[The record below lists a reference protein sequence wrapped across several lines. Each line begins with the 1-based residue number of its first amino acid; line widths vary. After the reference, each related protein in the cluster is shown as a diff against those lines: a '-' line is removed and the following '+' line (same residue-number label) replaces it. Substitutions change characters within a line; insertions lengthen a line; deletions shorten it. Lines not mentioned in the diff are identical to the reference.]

1 MGLIDDIPSC
11 AVLLK
16 RMEKEAEE
24 VLMKGASC
32 VQRSK
37 L

>member
-11 AVLLK
+11 EVLLK

-24 VLMKGASC
+24 ILLKGAAM